1 MSQAPGPGLWPPG
14 SRQKSECK
22 KPKVLCAPVNH
33 SNGTGRSRQVPE
45 VHCSQQWSMNDL
57 SVQRGIYM
65 NTCTRVCAHTHTPT
79 WRRHWMLIL
88 GLHTHIHVHI
98 PALASTH
105 ITQTQHIPKPIY
117 MLPNHNSLPRQR
129 DFSFTPFKKPF
140 SSLLLWVPRTLTV

>member
-14 SRQKSECK
+14 SRHPCK

-33 SNGTGRSRQVPE
+33 SNGTSRSRQVPE
-45 VHCSQQWSMNDL
+45 VHCSQPTQWMIFPFREGSTW
-57 SVQRGIYM
+57 IH
-65 NTCTRVCAHTHTPT
+65 AHARTHTYTPT

-98 PALASTH
+98 PALTSTH
-105 ITQTQHIPKPIY
+105 IIQTQHIPKPIY
-117 MLPNHNSLPRQR
+117 MYPNHNSLPRQH

-140 SSLLLWVPRTLTV
+140 SSPLLWVPRTLTV